1 MALIASQAMDPNQ
14 RRRILG
20 LATVGLAVF
29 GLLTLTALGSRS
41 LPGTTRS
48 VALSWTVDVIEMI
61 QVAIGVAIIAA
72 VILSLI
78 ASRRNKDEE
87 KLQKKSP
94 PRHQPWFVVLPVL
107 AAMALLVYLFLNRT
121 PAVLEEEATAPEF
134 SFSRVDFLPMEE
146 VGAAWPLLALIA
158 LAVVAALAI
167 SVLTRAQPDPEPDA
181 DAAALLADS
190 LSGAL
195 AALDWSDDPRSV
207 IIRAYHDIETELAGA
222 GMPRLASEAPREY
235 LERVLSNLGV
245 EPGSITHL
253 TTLFEL
259 ARFSEQDLGAAEVD
273 DAQAAMQSVLTD
285 LGVSAR

>member
-1 MALIASQAMDPNQ
+1 MDPTQ

-20 LATVGLAVF
+20 LATIGLAVF

-48 VALSWTVDVIEMI
+48 VALSWTVDVIEVI
-61 QVAIGVAIIAA
+61 QVAIGVIIVAA
-72 VILSLI
+72 VIWSLI
-78 ASRRNKDEE
+78 AVRRNRDKE
-87 KLQKKSP
+87 KKPQRKSL
-94 PRHQPWFVVLPVL
+94 PRRQSSLAVLAVL
-107 AAMALLVYLFLNRT
+107 AAVAVLVYLIPKRA
-121 PAVLEEEATAPEF
+121 PRVLEEPTPPDF
-134 SFSRVDFLPMEE
+134 NFSRVDFLPMEE

-158 LAVVAALAI
+158 MAVIAGFAI
-167 SVLTRAQPDPEPDA
+167 SVLTRAEPDPEPDP

-190 LSGAL
+190 LSDAL

-207 IIRAYHDIETELAGA
+207 IIKAYHDIETALADA

-235 LERVLSNLGV
+235 LQRVLSSLGV
-245 EPGSITHL
+245 EADSITRL

-273 DAQAAMQSVLTD
+273 DAQAALQSVLAD
-285 LGVSAR
+285 LRVSAQ

>member
-1 MALIASQAMDPNQ
+1 MDPTQ

-20 LATVGLAVF
+20 LATIGLAVF

-48 VALSWTVDVIEMI
+48 VALSWTVDVIEVI
-61 QVAIGVAIIAA
+61 QVAIGVIIVAA
-72 VILSLI
+72 VIWSLI
-78 ASRRNKDEE
+78 AVRRNRDKE
-87 KLQKKSP
+87 KKPQRKSL
-94 PRHQPWFVVLPVL
+94 PRRQSSLAVLAVL
-107 AAMALLVYLFLNRT
+107 AAVAVLVYLIPKRA
-121 PAVLEEEATAPEF
+121 PRVLEEPTPPDF
-134 SFSRVDFLPMEE
+134 NFSRVDFLPMEE

-158 LAVVAALAI
+158 MAVLAAFAI
-167 SVLTRAQPDPEPDA
+167 SVLTRAQPDPEPDP

-190 LSGAL
+190 LSDAL

-207 IIRAYHDIETELAGA
+207 IIKAYHDIETALADA

-235 LERVLSNLGV
+235 LQRVLSSLGV
-245 EPGSITHL
+245 EADSITRL

-273 DAQAAMQSVLTD
+273 DAQAALQSVLAD
-285 LGVSAR
+285 LGVSAQ

>member
-1 MALIASQAMDPNQ
+1 MDPTQ

-20 LATVGLAVF
+20 LATIGLAVF

-48 VALSWTVDVIEMI
+48 VALSWTVDVIEVI
-61 QVAIGVAIIAA
+61 QVAIGVIIVAA
-72 VILSLI
+72 VIWSLI
-78 ASRRNKDEE
+78 AVRRNRDKE
-87 KLQKKSP
+87 KKPQRKSL
-94 PRHQPWFVVLPVL
+94 PRRQSSLAVLAVL
-107 AAMALLVYLFLNRT
+107 AAVAVLVYLIPKRA
-121 PAVLEEEATAPEF
+121 PRVLEEPTPPDF
-134 SFSRVDFLPMEE
+134 NFSRVDFLPMEE

-158 LAVVAALAI
+158 MAVLAAFAI
-167 SVLTRAQPDPEPDA
+167 SVLTRAQPDPEPDP

-190 LSGAL
+190 LSDAL

-207 IIRAYHDIETELAGA
+207 IIKAYHDIETALADA

-235 LERVLSNLGV
+235 LQRVLSSLGV
-245 EPGSITHL
+245 EADSITRL

-273 DAQAAMQSVLTD
+273 DAQAALQSVLAD
-285 LGVSAR
+285 LRVSAQ

>member
-1 MALIASQAMDPNQ
+1 MDSTQ

-20 LATVGLAVF
+20 LATIGLAVF

-61 QVAIGVAIIAA
+61 QVAIGVTIVAA
-72 VILSLI
+72 VVWSLI
-78 ASRRNKDEE
+78 ASWRIKHEEDKPQRKSLPRRQSS
-87 KLQKKSP
+87 LA
-94 PRHQPWFVVLPVL
+94 VLAVL
-107 AAMALLVYLFLNRT
+107 AALAVLVYLIPKRA
-121 PAVLEEEATAPEF
+121 PRVLEEPTPPEL

-158 LAVVAALAI
+158 MAVIAGFAI
-167 SVLTRAQPDPEPDA
+167 SVLTRAQPDPEPDP

-190 LSGAL
+190 LSDAL

-207 IIRAYHDIETELAGA
+207 IIKAYHDIETALADA

-235 LERVLSNLGV
+235 LQRVLSSLGV
-245 EPGSITHL
+245 EADSITRL

-259 ARFSEQDLGAAEVD
+259 ARFSEQDVGAAEVD
-273 DAQAAMQSVLTD
+273 DAQAALQSVLAD
-285 LGVSAR
+285 LGVSAQ